1 MGIIIK
7 NIHFLIIAL
16 GLFNAYMLWEEKSEM
31 ITNLNDQISVLN
43 NSIETKKRNKKE
55 LQNFFRDINE
65 AKDRIER
72 VALEIEK
79 AQQQLPA
86 DLNDAEVIGFITRKA
101 DELNIREINISP
113 EMKDDDKGFYSIRKY
128 NFKAKGT
135 YVQFL
140 ILFENISDYKR
151 ILNIG
156 KVIFNRNNVQQRSR
170 FQVIDGEI
178 QVWAYRYNTGY
189 KEDRGIEE
197 IDKNL
202 ATGGGARGPKGKK
215 AGGDSGED

>member
-16 GLFNAYMLWEEKSEM
+16 GLFNVYTLWEEKSEM

-140 ILFENISDYKR
+140 ILFENIADYKR

-156 KVIFNRNNVQQRSR
+156 KVVFNRNAVQQRSR

-178 QVWAYRYNTGY
+178 QVWAYRYNVGY

-202 ATGGGARGPKGKK
+202 GSAARGPKGKK
-215 AGGDSGED
+215 AGGGGGED

>member
-1 MGIIIK
+1 MGTIIK

-16 GLFNAYMLWEEKSEM
+16 GLFNIYTLWEEKSEM
-31 ITNLNDQISVLN
+31 ITNLTDQVAVIN

-140 ILFENISDYKR
+140 ILFENIADYKR

-156 KVIFNRNNVQQRSR
+156 KVVFNRNNVQQRSR

-202 ATGGGARGPKGKK
+202 GAARGPKGKK
-215 AGGDSGED
+215 AGGSGGED

>member
-16 GLFNAYMLWEEKSEM
+16 GLFNVYMLWEEKSEM

-43 NSIETKKRNKKE
+43 NSIEMKKRNKKE

-215 AGGDSGED
+215 AGGDSSED

>member
-1 MGIIIK
+1 
-7 NIHFLIIAL
+7 
-16 GLFNAYMLWEEKSEM
+16 M
-31 ITNLNDQISVLN
+31 ITNLTDQIDIIN

-55 LQNFFRDINE
+55 LQNFFLDINE

-140 ILFENISDYKR
+140 ILFENIADYKR

-156 KVIFNRNNVQQRSR
+156 KVVFKRNNVQQRSR
-170 FQVIDGEI
+170 FQIIDGEI

-202 ATGGGARGPKGKK
+202 GTVGAAGAARGPRVKNT
-215 AGGDSGED
+215 GGSGGED

>member
-16 GLFNAYMLWEEKSEM
+16 GLFNIYTLWEEKSEM
-31 ITNLNDQISVLN
+31 ITNLTDQISVIN

-140 ILFENISDYKR
+140 ILFENIADYKR

-156 KVIFNRNNVQQRSR
+156 KVVFNRNNVQQRSR

-202 ATGGGARGPKGKK
+202 GAARSPKAKN
-215 AGGDSGED
+215 AGGSGGED

>member
-16 GLFNAYMLWEEKSEM
+16 GLFNVYMLWEEKSEM

-43 NSIETKKRNKKE
+43 NSIEMKKRNKKE

>member
-43 NSIETKKRNKKE
+43 NSIEMKKRNKKE